1 MTTRS
6 DWWKTFRQ
14 PSLWAAAFGGCVL
27 VSCLLFWYKYLDDL
41 VRDHAGTLVIRMIEE
56 LPGAIYCTPLVVAIA
71 VIGWYEPIRGSN
83 WRRTLAVHVATLVAF
98 SLVHTSLNWVV
109 RLGLSPLVG
118 LGPYDYGRMPL
129 RYLMEFPNDAIFYL
143 IIQVGVEAVRHYRTL
158 RNRELSLAQ
167 AELRN
172 LRLQLQPHFL
182 FNALNTISATMYDD
196 PAAAD
201 AMIAELSELLRLSLK
216 TVHTQEV
223 PLRAELEALSHYTAL
238 MQARFGDKLSVA
250 VDVEAAAADA
260 LVPSLILQ
268 PLVENA
274 VRHGNVSLLGQGHID
289 VRARRDGDRLLLE
302 VLNDTGT
309 RERGS
314 SELLPTDQSSS
325 VAASTSGG
333 AAPRGDGVGLRST
346 AERLRLLYGDAH
358 RFSAGKSPVNGG
370 FGFAVA
376 IAIPFRPCAY

>member
-1 MTTRS
+1 MGMKRPT
-6 DWWKTFRQ
+6 WWPMYARPQ
-14 PSLWAAAFGGCVL
+14 LWIASFAGASL
-27 VSCLLFWYKYLDDL
+27 VSFLLFWYKYLEDVVNRRPGTFTWRAIDELTGAFYCVPL
-41 VRDHAGTLVIRMIEE
+41 VVGTLVVGWLFPLDRRHWRES
-56 LPGAIYCTPLVVAIA
+56 LPAHVIA
-71 VIGWYEPIRGSN
+71 VVG
-83 WRRTLAVHVATLVAF
+83 F
-98 SLVHTSLNWVV
+98 SIIHTSLNWGA
-109 RLGLSPLVG
+109 RLILYPMAG
-118 LGPYDYGRMPL
+118 LGPYDYGIMPL
-129 RYLMEFPNDAIFYL
+129 RYLMEFPNDVMFYL
-143 IIQVGVEAVRHYRTL
+143 INQVIVAGFRYYRTM
-158 RNRELSLAQ
+158 RDRELSLAQ

-196 PAAAD
+196 PTAAD

-238 MQARFGDKLSVA
+238 MRARFGDKLSVA
-250 VDVEAAAADA
+250 VDVEPAAADA

-289 VRARRDGDRLLLE
+289 VRARREGDRLLLQ

-309 RERGS
+309 PEPDG
-314 SELLPTDQSSS
+314 
-325 VAASTSGG
+325 AGG
-333 AAPRGDGVGLRST
+333 APKGSGVGLKST

-376 IAIPFRPCAY
+376 IAIPFRPCAS

>member
-1 MTTRS
+1 MGTKAE
-6 DWWKTFRQ
+6 WWHTFRR
-14 PSLWAAAFGGCVL
+14 PSLWAAALGGGVL

-41 VRDHAGTLVIRMIEE
+41 VRDHSGTLTSRMIEE
-56 LPGAIYCTPLVVAIA
+56 LPGAIYCVPLVVAIA
-71 VIGWYEPIRGSN
+71 TVGWYAPINRSN
-83 WRRTLAVHVATLVAF
+83 WRRALPAHVATLVAF
-98 SLVHTSLNWVV
+98 SVVHTSLNWAT
-109 RLGLSPLVG
+109 RLVLSPLVG
-118 LGPYDYGRMPL
+118 LGPYDYGHMPL

-143 IIQVGVEAVRHYRTL
+143 IIQGAVAAVRYYRTL
-158 RNRELSLAQ
+158 RDRELSLAS

-250 VDVEAAAADA
+250 VDVEPAAADA

-274 VRHGNVSLLGQGHID
+274 VRHGNVSLLGEGHID
-289 VRARRDGDRLLLE
+289 VRARREGDRLTIQI
-302 VLNDTGT
+302 LNDGPGGA
-309 RERGS
+309 ER
-314 SELLPTDQSSS
+314 
-325 VAASTSGG
+325 GG
-333 AAPRGDGVGLRST
+333 AAPNGTGVGLRST

-376 IAIPFRPCAY
+376 IAIPFRPCAS

>member
-1 MTTRS
+1 VATRPN
-6 DWWKTFRQ
+6 WWTTFRR
-14 PSLWAAAFGGCVL
+14 PSLWAAALSGASL
-27 VSCLLFWYKYLDDL
+27 VSALLFWYKYLDDL
-41 VRDHAGTLVIRMIEE
+41 VRDHTGTLPSRLIEE
-56 LPGAIYCTPLVVAIA
+56 LPGAIYCVPLIAAIA
-71 VIGWYEPIRGSN
+71 TIGWYVPFSRSN
-83 WRRTLAVHVATLVAF
+83 WRRAFPVHVATLVGF
-98 SLVHTSLNWVV
+98 SVIHTTLNWACRVV
-109 RLGLSPLVG
+109 MFKLLG

-143 IIQVGVEAVRHYRTL
+143 IIQGIVAAVRYYRTL
-158 RNRELSLAQ
+158 RDRELSLAQ

-182 FNALNTISATMYDD
+182 FNALNTISVTMYDD

-238 MQARFGDKLSVA
+238 MHARFGDKLSVA
-250 VDVEAAAADA
+250 VDVDPAAADA

-274 VRHGNVSLLGQGHID
+274 VRHGNVSVLGQGHID
-289 VRARRDGDRLLLE
+289 VRARRDGDRLTID
-302 VLNDTGT
+302 VLDDGPGGT
-309 RERGS
+309 WEPKGS
-314 SELLPTDQSSS
+314 
-325 VAASTSGG
+325 
-333 AAPRGDGVGLRST
+333 GVGLRST
-346 AERLRLLYGDAH
+346 AERLKLLYGDSH

-376 IAIPFRPCAY
+376 IAIPFRPCAS

>member
-1 MTTRS
+1 MANRS
-6 DWWKTFRQ
+6 DWWRTYRE
-14 PSLWAAAFGGCVL
+14 PSLWAAALGGGVL
-27 VSCLLFWYKYLDDL
+27 VSCLLFWYRYLDDL
-41 VRDHAGTLVIRMIEE
+41 TRGHEGTLRIKMIEE
-56 LPGAIYCTPLVVAIA
+56 LPGAIYCVPLVAAIA
-71 VIGWYEPIRGSN
+71 TVGWYAPVSRAN
-83 WRRTLAVHVATLVAF
+83 WRRTLPVHVATLVAF
-98 SLVHTSLNWVV
+98 SVVHTSLNWGV
-109 RLGLSPLVG
+109 RLVLSPLVG
-118 LGPYDYGRMPL
+118 LGPYDYGSMPL
-129 RYLMEFPNDAIFYL
+129 RYLMELPNDAIFYL
-143 IIQVGVEAVRHYRTL
+143 IIQGVVAAVRYYRTL
-158 RNRELSLAQ
+158 RDRELSLAQ

-238 MQARFGDKLSVA
+238 MHARFGDKLSVA
-250 VDVEAAAADA
+250 VDVEPGAADA

-289 VRARRDGDRLLLE
+289 VRARREGDRLTID
-302 VLNDTGT
+302 VLDDGPGGT
-309 RERGS
+309 WE
-314 SELLPTDQSSS
+314 QK
-325 VAASTSGG
+325 GG
-333 AAPRGDGVGLRST
+333 GVGLRST
-346 AERLRLLYGDAH
+346 ADRLRLLYGDAH
-358 RFSAGKSPVNGG
+358 RFSAGKSPVQGG

-376 IAIPFRPCAY
+376 IAIPFRPCAS

>member
-1 MTTRS
+1 VATRS
-6 DWWKTFRQ
+6 SWSATFRQ
-14 PSLWAAAFGGCVL
+14 PSLWTAALGGGVL
-27 VSCLLFWYKYLDDL
+27 VSCLLFWYRYLDDL
-41 VRDHAGTLVIRMIEE
+41 TRDRPGTLKIKMIEE
-56 LPGAIYCTPLVVAIA
+56 LPGAIYCVPLVVAVA
-71 VIGWYEPIRGSN
+71 TIGWYVPINRVN
-83 WRRTLAVHVATLVAF
+83 WRRTLPVHVATLVAF
-98 SLVHTSLNWVV
+98 SVVHTSLNWGV
-109 RLGLSPLVG
+109 RLVLSPLVG

-143 IIQVGVEAVRHYRTL
+143 IILGAVAAVRYYRTL
-158 RNRELSLAQ
+158 RDRELSLAQ

-216 TVHTQEV
+216 TVHTHEV

-238 MQARFGDKLSVA
+238 MQARFGNKLSVA
-250 VDVEAAAADA
+250 VDVEPAAAEA

-289 VRARRDGDRLLLE
+289 VRARREGDRLTID
-302 VLNDTGT
+302 VLDDGPGGT
-309 RERGS
+309 WE
-314 SELLPTDQSSS
+314 EK
-325 VAASTSGG
+325 G
-333 AAPRGDGVGLRST
+333 AGIGLRST

-376 IAIPFRPCAY
+376 IAIPFRPCAS

>member
-1 MTTRS
+1 VTRS
-6 DWWKTFRQ
+6 EWWTTFRR
-14 PSLWAAAFGGCVL
+14 PSLWAAALGGGVL
-27 VSCLLFWYKYLDDL
+27 VSSLLFWYKYLDDL
-41 VRDHAGTLVIRMIEE
+41 VRDHPGTLTPRLIEE
-56 LPGAIYCTPLVVAIA
+56 LPGAVYCVPLIVAIA
-71 VIGWYEPIRGSN
+71 TIGWYFPVNRSN
-83 WRRTLAVHVATLVAF
+83 WRRALPVHVATLLAF
-98 SLVHTSLNWVV
+98 SAVHTSLNWACRVV
-109 RLGLSPLVG
+109 LFALLG
-118 LGPYDYGRMPL
+118 LGPYDYGHMPL

-158 RNRELSLAQ
+158 RDREVSLAQ

-223 PLRAELEALSHYTAL
+223 PLRAELESLSHYTAL
-238 MQARFGDKLSVA
+238 MQARFGDKLAVA
-250 VDVEAAAADA
+250 VDVDPAAADA

-274 VRHGNVSLLGQGHID
+274 VRHGNVSLLGQGRID
-289 VRARRDGDRLLLE
+289 VRARRDGDQLTID
-302 VLNDTGT
+302 VLDDGPGT
-309 RERGS
+309 PG
-314 SELLPTDQSSS
+314 TK
-325 VAASTSGG
+325 GN
-333 AAPRGDGVGLRST
+333 GVGLSAT

-358 RFSAGKSPVNGG
+358 RFSAGNTTVGG
-370 FGFAVA
+370 GSGFAVA
-376 IAIPFRPCAY
+376 IAIPFRPCAS

>member
-1 MTTRS
+1 VATRS
-6 DWWKTFRQ
+6 QFFTTFRQ
-14 PSLWAAAFGGCVL
+14 RSLWVAAFGGGAL
-27 VSCLLFWYKYLDDL
+27 VSSLLFWYKYLDDL
-41 VRDHAGTLVIRMIEE
+41 VRDHTGTLPWRLIEE
-56 LPGAIYCTPLVVAIA
+56 LTGAVYCVPLVVAVA
-71 VIGWYEPIRGSN
+71 TIGWYVPFN
-83 WRRTLAVHVATLVAF
+83 RRTLSVHAATLVAF
-98 SLVHTSLNWVV
+98 SVVHTTLNWVV
-109 RLGLSPLVG
+109 RLALFPLFG
-118 LGPYDYGRMPL
+118 LGPYDYGHMPL

-143 IIQVGVEAVRHYRTL
+143 IIQGIVAAVRYYRTL
-158 RNRELSLAQ
+158 RDRELSLAQ

-250 VDVEAAAADA
+250 VEVEPAAADA

-289 VRARRDGDRLLLE
+289 VRARREGDRLLLE

-309 RERGS
+309 REPG
-314 SELLPTDQSSS
+314 E
-325 VAASTSGG
+325 
-333 AAPRGDGVGLRST
+333 AAPKGNGVGLKST
-346 AERLRLLYGDAH
+346 ADRLRLLYGDAH
-358 RFSAGKSPVNGG
+358 RFTAGKSPVNGG

-376 IAIPFRPCAY
+376 IAIPFRPCAS

>member
-1 MTTRS
+1 
-6 DWWKTFRQ
+6 
-14 PSLWAAAFGGCVL
+14 
-27 VSCLLFWYKYLDDL
+27 
-41 VRDHAGTLVIRMIEE
+41 
-56 LPGAIYCTPLVVAIA
+56 
-71 VIGWYEPIRGSN
+71 VIGWYEPIRRSN
-83 WRRTLAVHVATLVAF
+83 WRRTLPVHVATLVAF
-98 SLVHTSLNWVV
+98 SLAHTSLNWGV
-109 RLGLSPLVG
+109 RLVLSPLVG
-118 LGPYDYGRMPL
+118 LGPYDYGHMPL

-143 IIQVGVEAVRHYRTL
+143 IIQVAVEAVRYYRTL
-158 RNRELSLAQ
+158 RDRELSLAQ

-196 PAAAD
+196 PTAAD

-238 MQARFGDKLSVA
+238 MHARFGDKLSVA
-250 VDVEAAAADA
+250 VDVEPAAADA

-274 VRHGNVSLLGQGHID
+274 VRHGNVSLLGSGHID
-289 VRARRDGDRLLLE
+289 VRARREGDRL
-302 VLNDTGT
+302 VLDVLDDGPGGT
-309 RERGS
+309 WEQKGS
-314 SELLPTDQSSS
+314 
-325 VAASTSGG
+325 
-333 AAPRGDGVGLRST
+333 GVGLRST

-358 RFSAGKSPVNGG
+358 RFTAGKSPVNGG

-376 IAIPFRPCAY
+376 IAIPFRPCAS